1 MCNEWILMN
10 RSLYFTEIVLCR
22 LQIAKNYVYKEKMNY
37 YKIEFDNK
45 YQ

>member
-1 MCNEWILMN
+1 MNSALYITENIL
-10 RSLYFTEIVLCR
+10 CG